1 MTIATATFQVDLE
14 VLTVR
19 LRWKVIFSTG
29 SSMVSRKGYM
39 IGCFPPTESEA

>member
-29 SSMVSRKGYM
+29 SSMVSRQGYM